1 MSIEERL
8 KSLKENTGKT
18 KCTFMDENDREGYV
32 YEIRDNDFAWLLGE
46 IYSYKKLAE
55 SQSRILEGFICDIE
69 NVKAIL
75 SFSLEDLSNGDTE
88 KAYDRINVI
97 VNVLLA
103 NFEGTL
109 KQ

>member
-55 SQSRILEGFICDIE
+55 SQSRILEGFIYDIE
-69 NVKAIL
+69 NIKTRLAFAID
-75 SFSLEDLSNGDTE
+75 DLKNGDTQ

-97 VNVLLA
+97 VNVLLVD
-103 NFEGTL
+103 FDGTV